1 MSRTT
6 MSMSRI
12 LLVAFSALA
21 LLVTPMTT
29 QSAQAAD
36 CNGSQPE
43 HPSCFS
49 VFVDKADRKDLY
61 WASGSYRGSLAGYL
75 MELQLEDEEGDLV
88 DHASKICTSSGSCR
102 VGTDGHKSG
111 GNDSFCATLTVTVG
125 DNAVFSNTSC
135 RVV

>member
-12 LLVAFSALA
+12 LLIAFSALA
-21 LLVTPMTT
+21 LLVTPTT
-29 QSAQAAD
+29 TLSAQAAD

-43 HPSCFS
+43 HPSCFN

-61 WASGSYRGSLAGYL
+61 WASGSYRGSLAGYML
-75 MELQLEDEEGDLV
+75 SLQLEDEKGDLV
-88 DHASKICTSSGSCR
+88 DHASKICNSSGSCY
-102 VGTDGHKSG
+102 VGTESHKSG
-111 GNDSFCATLTVTVG
+111 GNDSFCATLTATIG
-125 DNAVFSNTSC
+125 DKEVFSDTAC